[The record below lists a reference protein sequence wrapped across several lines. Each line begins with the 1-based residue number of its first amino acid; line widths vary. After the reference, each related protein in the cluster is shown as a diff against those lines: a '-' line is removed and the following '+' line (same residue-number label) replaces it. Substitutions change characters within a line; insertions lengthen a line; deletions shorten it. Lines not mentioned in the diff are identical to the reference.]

1 MCRMAKPNILMF
13 PGIVLECLPN
23 ARFLVKLDGSEQVV
37 NAYIAGKMRTNHIMV
52 SVGDKVS
59 VEFSPH
65 DLQQGR
71 IRYRER

>member
-1 MCRMAKPNILMF
+1 MAKPNMLTF
-13 PGIVLECLPN
+13 PGVVLECLPN
-23 ARFLVKLDGSEQVV
+23 ARFLVKLDGTDQVV

-52 SVGDKVS
+52 SIGDKVS

-65 DLQQGR
+65 DLDQGR